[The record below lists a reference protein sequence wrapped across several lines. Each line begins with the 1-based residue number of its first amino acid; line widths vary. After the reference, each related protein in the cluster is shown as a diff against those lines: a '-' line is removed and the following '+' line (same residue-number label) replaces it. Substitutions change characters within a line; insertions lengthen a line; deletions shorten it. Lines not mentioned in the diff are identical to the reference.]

1 MTARCGFGT
10 VSLDGQTIVAGDAAG
25 KMHILKM
32 EGFS

>member
-1 MTARCGFGT
+1 
-10 VSLDGQTIVAGDAAG
+10 LDGQTIVAADAAG